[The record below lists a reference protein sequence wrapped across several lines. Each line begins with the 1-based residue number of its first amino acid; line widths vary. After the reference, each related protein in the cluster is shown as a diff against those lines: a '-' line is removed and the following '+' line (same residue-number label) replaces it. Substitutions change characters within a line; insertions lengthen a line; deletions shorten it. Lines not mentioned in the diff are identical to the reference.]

1 MSPDRERNLVELV
14 TSDGAPTGTAT
25 VLDAHTAPGVRHRA
39 FSVVLL
45 DPAGRTLLQQRAAGK
60 TRFPLRWANS
70 CCGHPLPGEA
80 VTVAA
85 TRRVQ
90 QELGVQVD
98 GLDEIGVYQ
107 YRADD
112 PTSGLVEC
120 EYDHVIVGRV
130 DAALPLAPDPG
141 EVAAVQWT
149 DARALARELTD
160 GATTFAT
167 LAERSQS
174 ALFAPWLPGVIRLA
188 IGFSPP
194 V

>member
-1 MSPDRERNLVELV
+1 VSPDRERNLVELV

-60 TRFPLRWANS
+60 TRFPLRWANA

-80 VTVAA
+80 VAAAA
-85 TRRVQ
+85 TRRVR
-90 QELGVQVD
+90 QELGVQIDDLEEV
-98 GLDEIGVYQ
+98 GVYL

-112 PTSGLVEC
+112 PATGRVEH
-120 EYDHVIVGRV
+120 EYDHVLVGRIP
-130 DAALPLAPDPG
+130 ATLPLAPDPG
-141 EVAAVQWT
+141 EVAAVRWA
-149 DARALARELTD
+149 DEHDLAAVD
-160 GATTFAT
+160 G
-167 LAERSQS
+167 
-174 ALFAPWLPGVIRLA
+174 APWLGGVLHLA

>member
-1 MSPDRERNLVELV
+1 VSQNRERNLVELV
-14 TSDGAPTGTAT
+14 TSDGAPEGIAT
-25 VLDAHTAPGVRHRA
+25 VLDAHTAPGARHRA

-60 TRFPLRWANS
+60 TRFPLRWANA

-98 GLDEIGVYQ
+98 DLDEVGVYQ

-112 PTSGLVEC
+112 PTTGLVEC

-130 DAALPLAPDPG
+130 DAALPLAPDPA

-149 DARALARELTD
+149 DAHALARELTG
-160 GATTFAT
+160 GAPSLAT
-167 LAERSQS
+167 LAERDQS
-174 ALFAPWLPGVIRLA
+174 SRFAPWLSGVIRLA

>member
-1 MSPDRERNLVELV
+1 MTADRERNLVELV
-14 TSDGAPTGTAT
+14 NSDGAPTGTAT
-25 VLDAHTAPGVRHRA
+25 VLEAHTAPGARHRA

-45 DPAGRTLLQQRAAGK
+45 DPTGRTLLQQRAAGK
-60 TRFPLRWANS
+60 IRFPLRWANA

-90 QELGVQVD
+90 QELGVHVD
-98 GLDEIGVYQ
+98 GLEEVGVYQ
-107 YRADD
+107 YRAND

-120 EYDHVIVGRV
+120 EYDHVLVGRIEPT
-130 DAALPLAPDPG
+130 LPLAPDPE
-141 EVAAVQWT
+141 EVSAVQW
-149 DARALARELTD
+149 ARPDELTQLN
-160 GATTFAT
+160 GAPGFAT
-167 LAERSQS
+167 LAERNQS
-174 ALFAPWLPGVIRLA
+174 ALYAPWLSGVIRLA